1 MGNRKNY
8 RLSHWMKLF
17 WSLLF
22 IVMMLSFLFV
32 RQRVQKMQTEQ
43 TVSGLQDT
51 LSIYVN
57 GVDQSAESVEQYL
70 YLSLDKSQDIA
81 CIESDETE
89 MPYRIALQN
98 VNDTMNRII
107 GFNPNICDIVYSY
120 QGNGKNVRI
129 HSGTIDDY
137 RTQSLLEEQ
146 IFLKLEDMGK
156 RIALPKE
163 NYAFYQVNDQTYIVH
178 YYKIRN
184 SYLATSIAVD
194 TIFSQ
199 LESLKD
205 PQGVDLFLA
214 DFQGNLLDCTIPDI
228 KADLPM
234 RNGTFA
240 CIGEKEYLITSTG
253 ALRNSFRIG
262 TLTNKELIA
271 AQGRFVME
279 AILVVFVL
287 ITGICF
293 LLIIVFGSR
302 FILQPIDS
310 IVQEMRRLGTGDF
323 QARIQVESPI
333 QEYQVMG
340 STFNQMSQEI
350 KNLKIENYEHQI
362 QVNKAQMQYLQ
373 LQVTPHFY
381 LNALNIIYSLAQVK
395 DCAKIQ
401 QVAMHLVHYSR
412 YMFHNVKELVT
423 LEEELRH
430 VEEYLEIQKIRFGD
444 FNSSMV
450 DVDGSLRKLLVPPFV
465 VQSFVENS
473 VKYAVRREECGN
485 LWVSVR
491 KSEELRAAVLTIR
504 DDGPG
509 YSAAVIQAVQKG
521 TSGEKDGEEHVGIRN
536 VQERLRIIY
545 GEKASITIYN
555 DHGAVTEVR
564 LPLIL
569 QE

>member
-1 MGNRKNY
+1 
-8 RLSHWMKLF
+8 
-17 WSLLF
+17 
-22 IVMMLSFLFV
+22 
-32 RQRVQKMQTEQ
+32 MQTEQ

-70 YLSLDKSQDIA
+70 YLLLDKSQDIA

-156 RIALPKE
+156 RIALPKG

-199 LESLKD
+199 LESLRD

-214 DFQGNLLDCTIPDI
+214 DFQGNLLDCTMPDI

-287 ITGICF
+287 ITGIGF

-302 FILQPIDS
+302 FILRPIDS
-310 IVQEMRRLGTGDF
+310 IVQEMRRLRTGDF
-323 QARIQVESPI
+323 QARIQEESPI

-401 QVAMHLVHYSR
+401 QVAMHLAHYSR
-412 YMFHNVKELVT
+412 YMFHNVKKLVT

-521 TSGEKDGEEHVGIRN
+521 TSEEKDGEEHVGIRN

>member
-1 MGNRKNY
+1 
-8 RLSHWMKLF
+8 
-17 WSLLF
+17 
-22 IVMMLSFLFV
+22 
-32 RQRVQKMQTEQ
+32 
-43 TVSGLQDT
+43 
-51 LSIYVN
+51 
-57 GVDQSAESVEQYL
+57 
-70 YLSLDKSQDIA
+70 
-81 CIESDETE
+81 
-89 MPYRIALQN
+89 
-98 VNDTMNRII
+98 
-107 GFNPNICDIVYSY
+107 
-120 QGNGKNVRI
+120 
-129 HSGTIDDY
+129 
-137 RTQSLLEEQ
+137 
-146 IFLKLEDMGK
+146 
-156 RIALPKE
+156 
-163 NYAFYQVNDQTYIVH
+163 
-178 YYKIRN
+178 
-184 SYLATSIAVD
+184 
-194 TIFSQ
+194 
-199 LESLKD
+199 
-205 PQGVDLFLA
+205 
-214 DFQGNLLDCTIPDI
+214 
-228 KADLPM
+228 M

-287 ITGICF
+287 ITGIGF

-302 FILQPIDS
+302 FILRPIDS
-310 IVQEMRRLGTGDF
+310 IVQEMRRLRTGDF
-323 QARIQVESPI
+323 QARIQEESPI

-521 TSGEKDGEEHVGIRN
+521 TSEEQDGEEHVGIRN